1 MHYIPPLRLCLF
13 FSSCICGYLSWVHD
27 FTSLIINLVFHIKA
41 TDSAHGQNYKL
52 YCVYSCGIIYSQLHF
67 FLES

>member
-1 MHYIPPLRLCLF
+1 MHYIPPRRLCLF
-13 FSSCICGYLSWVHD
+13 FFLLYLCWVHD